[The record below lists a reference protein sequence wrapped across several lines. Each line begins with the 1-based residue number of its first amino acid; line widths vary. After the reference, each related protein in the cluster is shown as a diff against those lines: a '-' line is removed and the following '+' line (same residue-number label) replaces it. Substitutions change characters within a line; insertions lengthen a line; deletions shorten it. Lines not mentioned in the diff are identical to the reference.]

1 MYKYFED
8 KQLLKTI
15 QTNCSE
21 LVKELEDELRLNG
34 LNSQV
39 FLIGSGGRNM
49 VMQNENGPIDFDYNL
64 NVLSC
69 DDINNCFQIKELVRK
84 CFNKVMYKNNK
95 LGDVNDSKSSLTT
108 KILHLKEYPETEF
121 SIDLGIVRQD
131 REGNWHRLIHKKT
144 GNTHRDEY
152 FWNPAPS
159 SKDYNKKSK
168 TIKMV
173 PGAWEVVREEYK
185 DLKNLYLKRND
196 HNHPSFIC
204 YIEAVNNIYNHL
216 KQKHII

>member
-84 CFNKVMYKNNK
+84 CFNKVMYKNNE

-108 KILHLKEYPETEF
+108 KILHLKEYSKTQF

-144 GNTHRDEY
+144 GNTHR
-152 FWNPAPS
+152 
-159 SKDYNKKSK
+159 
-168 TIKMV
+168 
-173 PGAWEVVREEYK
+173 
-185 DLKNLYLKRND
+185 
-196 HNHPSFIC
+196 
-204 YIEAVNNIYNHL
+204 
-216 KQKHII
+216 

>member
-21 LVKELEDELRLNG
+21 LVKELENELRLNG
-34 LNSQV
+34 LNSQM

-69 DDINNCFQIKELVRK
+69 DDIYNCFQIKELVRN
-84 CFNKVMYKNNK
+84 CFNKVMRINK
-95 LGDVNDSKSSLTT
+95 LSDVNDSKSSLTS
-108 KILHLKEYPETEF
+108 KLIHLEKFPNVKF
-121 SIDLGIVRQD
+121 SIDLGIVCQD

-144 GNTHRDEY
+144 GNIHRDEY
-152 FWNPAPS
+152 FWNQAPN
-159 SKDYNKKSK
+159 SKDYNKRAK
-168 TIKMV
+168 TIKSV
-173 PGAWEVVREEYK
+173 PGAWEMVREEYK
-185 DLKNLYLKRND
+185 DLKNLYLKRNS

>member
-21 LVKELEDELRLNG
+21 LVKALENKLRLNG

-49 VMQNENGPIDFDYNL
+49 VMQNGNGPIDFDYNL

-69 DDINNCFQIKELVRK
+69 DDINNCLQIKELVRK
-84 CFNKVMYKNNK
+84 CFNKVMRENR
-95 LGDVNDSKSSLTT
+95 LCDVNDSKSSLTT
-108 KILHLKEYPETEF
+108 KPFHLVKFPDIKF
-121 SIDLGIVRQD
+121 SIDLGIVCQD
-131 REGNWHRLIHKKT
+131 NEGNWRRLIHQKT
-144 GNTHRDEY
+144 GNIYKDNY
-152 FWNPAPS
+152 FWNQAPN
-159 SKDYNKKSK
+159 SKDYNKKAFD
-168 TIKMV
+168 IKKV
-173 PGAWEVVREEYK
+173 SYWESVREEYK
-185 DLKNLYLKRND
+185 NLKNMYLNRND

>member
-69 DDINNCFQIKELVRK
+69 DDIYNCFQIKELVRN
-84 CFNKVMYKNNK
+84 CFNKVMRKNK
-95 LGDVNDSKSSLTT
+95 LRDVNDSKSSLTS
-108 KILHLKEYPETEF
+108 KLIHLEKFPNVKF
-121 SIDLGIVRQD
+121 SIDLGIVYQD

-152 FWNPAPS
+152 FWNQAPN
-159 SKDYNKKSK
+159 SKDYNKRAK
-168 TIKMV
+168 TIKPV

-204 YIEAVNNIYNHL
+204 YIEAVNNIYNYL
-216 KQKHII
+216 KQIHII